1 MNINNLNKMINIDI
15 EKTSCTPGVQ
25 NVQGNK
31 ENRPSFG
38 EYLKNSLDDANKLQI
53 ESERQSTL
61 LATGQADNIHDVTIA
76 AAKAKI
82 SLDLV
87 MAVRGKVVEA
97 YKEVMRMQV

>member
-1 MNINNLNKMINIDI
+1 MNISNLNKIINIDNI
-15 EKTSCTPGVQ
+15 GSNFDAQ
-25 NVQGNK
+25 SVQGNV
-31 ENRPSFG
+31 ENKPSFG

-61 LATGQADNIHDVTIA
+61 LATGQADNIHDITIA